1 MTMTRNEGERLA
13 VVEDQLNTIR
23 TDVSE
28 LKSDMKILL
37 ASNAARTASDN
48 KGSRN
53 TDLVVRVVPLLFSTF
68 SLLMTLVAM
77 MVIVQEQGGIR

>member
-23 TDVSE
+23 NDVSE

-37 ASNAARTASDN
+37 ASNAARSASDA

-53 TDLVVRVVPLLFSTF
+53 TDLIMLVIPLVFSTV
-68 SLLMTLVAM
+68 SLLITLIT
-77 MVIVQEQGGIR
+77 MVVIAQGQGGIR